1 MTMDNCWICDRKI
14 LQHAHDISCSGCFK
28 SYHLKCISID
38 PVVMEYI
45 EQNRSTWYGS
55 HCLIDIFPFNNL
67 ENDIDFMSTVNESPL
82 NGSLIYLS
90 DKIFLP
96 FELNDSDHQYGNDS
110 IDPDLNYFRT
120 FNQYISRCNYFVES
134 SFNSE
139 ISKCSDTKQ
148 HFSMCHLNIRSI
160 RKNLDCFEMLMDDLQ
175 HDFSLLGVKETWLK
189 DDDCALFDIEGYNMV
204 EKHRQNQSGGG
215 VAIYIKDSMEYTVR
229 NDLVTFNEY
238 IESIFIEIDKECMNA
253 KKNIVIGVI
262 YRIPNTNMMDF
273 NTTLASVLEQLRMEN
288 KLVYLMGDYN
298 IDLFNSETHD
308 LTNAFV
314 DVMYCN
320 EFLPLISRPTRIT
333 SSSATLIDNIFT
345 NNHDNL
351 NCSLSGILVTD
362 VSDHFPIFHINRSF
376 TVEETESFIVTRVFN
391 EKNKQKFR
399 EAISA
404 VDWTE
409 ICNIPDTQNSFSHF
423 HSVLISLQDKCF
435 PKIRIRKKY
444 SNRKPWLSDGLRNS
458 IRNKNKLYHKY
469 KKIPSVKNESSFRN
483 KLNHMLKIAEKKYYR
498 DLIINHKDNTRKS
511 WSIIKSIINKHRKSN
526 IQCKFKLNNG
536 TVTDDKK
543 VISESFNNFFINI
556 GPTLAKSIPFIDKS
570 PLNSMGDRILGSLYL
585 QPVTCEEINNY
596 RLSKFYSLFLIYAIY
611 L

>member
-1 MTMDNCWICDRKI
+1 
-14 LQHAHDISCSGCFK
+14 
-28 SYHLKCISID
+28 
-38 PVVMEYI
+38 
-45 EQNRSTWYGS
+45 
-55 HCLIDIFPFNNL
+55 
-67 ENDIDFMSTVNESPL
+67 
-82 NGSLIYLS
+82 
-90 DKIFLP
+90 
-96 FELNDSDHQYGNDS
+96 
-110 IDPDLNYFRT
+110 
-120 FNQYISRCNYFVES
+120 
-134 SFNSE
+134 
-139 ISKCSDTKQ
+139 
-148 HFSMCHLNIRSI
+148 
-160 RKNLDCFEMLMDDLQ
+160 
-175 HDFSLLGVKETWLK
+175 
-189 DDDCALFDIEGYNMV
+189 
-204 EKHRQNQSGGG
+204 
-215 VAIYIKDSMEYTVR
+215 MEYTAR

-262 YRIPNTNMMDF
+262 YRIPNTNMMNF

-333 SSSATLIDNIFT
+333 NSSVTLIDNIFT

-351 NCSLSGILVTD
+351 NCSLSGILVAD

-376 TVEETESFIVTRVFN
+376 SVEVTESFIVTRVFN

-399 EAISA
+399 EPISA

-458 IRNKNKLYHKY
+458 IRNKNELYHKY
-469 KKIPSVKNESSFRN
+469 KKIPSVKNESSYKSFRN
-483 KLNHMLKIAEKKYYR
+483 KLNHMLKIVEKKYYR
-498 DLIINHKDNTRKS
+498 DLIIYHKDNTRKS
-511 WSIIKSIINKHRKSN
+511 WSIIKSIINKLRKSN

-556 GPTLAKSIPFIDKS
+556 GPTLAKSIPFVDKS
-570 PLNSMGDRILGSLYL
+570 PLNSMGDRILESLYL
-585 QPVTCEEINNY
+585 QPATCEEINNILVSLKNTACGWDDISSVFLKLSTQQILQPLFHICNLSLTEGVFPNQLKMANVIPLY
-596 RLSKFYSLFLIYAIY
+596 KSEDPMLFNQHRPVSLLCVLSKVFEKIMYSWLLDLKKKIKIIHDNQFGLRKGRSTHTALMILMDKIAKSLENGELVIGVFLDCSKAFDTVNHDV
-611 L
+611 LL